1 MVAAFN
7 IISGLI
13 MLVKDKGREIGILR
27 TMGASKGAIMRVFLI
42 TGASIGVVGT
52 LAGAVLG
59 ILFCWRID
67 EIRQFVAWLTNTN
80 LFNPEIYYLTGCPPT
95 SMRTPPASSSS
106 WRWCCRCWRRSIP
119 PGAPRGSIPSKRC
132 ATSERGE
139 ARSKRQCR
147 TPPPAPCCSCRRSR
161 RTFRQGD
168 REIPVLKGASAAL
181 YPGQAVALVGPS
193 GAGKS
198 TLLHIAG
205 LLETPDGG
213 RVIVNGAD
221 CSRLGDTERTRVR
234 RIEMGFV
241 YQFHQLLPEFSA
253 LENVRDAADDP
264 RRRRARPARRAPSSC
279 SSMLGLGERL
289 DHRPA
294 QLSGGEQ
301 QRTAIA
307 RALANAPKLL
317 LADEPTG
324 NLDPTTSAHV
334 FHELLELIQH
344 TGVAALIATH
354 NLDARPAHAPR
365 AAPRARRAD
374 RDQSGRDRLKTVRE
388 PFGSLRR

>member
-1 MVAAFN
+1 MQDATA
-7 IISGLI
+7 
-13 MLVKDKGREIGILR
+13 RP
-27 TMGASKGAIMRVFLI
+27 
-42 TGASIGVVGT
+42 
-52 LAGAVLG
+52 VLQ
-59 ILFCWRID
+59 LL
-67 EIRQFVAWLTNTN
+67 ELT
-80 LFNPEIYYLTGCPPT
+80 
-95 SMRTPPASSSS
+95 
-106 WRWCCRCWRRSIP
+106 
-119 PGAPRGSIPSKRC
+119 
-132 ATSERGE
+132 
-139 ARSKRQCR
+139 
-147 TPPPAPCCSCRRSR
+147 

-168 REIPVLKGASAAL
+168 REIPVLKGASAEL

-205 LLETPDGG
+205 LLETPDAG
-213 RVIVNGAD
+213 RVIVSGAD

-241 YQFHQLLPEFSA
+241 YQFHQLLPEFTA
-253 LENVRDAADDP
+253 LENVLMPQMIRGVG
-264 RRRRARPARRAPSSC
+264 RRAGEARAKRLLG
-279 SSMLGLGERL
+279 MLGLAERL

-344 TGVAALIATH
+344 TGVAALMATH
-354 NLDARPAHAPR
+354 NLALAKRMHRVLRLEQGVLIETNPA
-365 AAPRARRAD
+365 
-374 RDQSGRDRLKTVRE
+374 TVA
-388 PFGSLRR
+388 